1 MLHPPPPLPLHF
13 TVPYIFLPLSGDPF
27 WCLKN
32 SLLIFLWKRI
42 CCEKFSLFFLEIF
55 LLQFSFEGFF
65 TAYRTLGFFG
75 FWFWGVLFCL
85 FLDFKISFHC
95 FLTYIVSVKKSVA
108 ILIFVS
114 FEDNVSFSPLWLVLR
129 FPLVIGFQWFVL
141 SFGKVCFFFSLLSF
155 VLFVESAAWITN

>member
-1 MLHPPPPLPLHF
+1 MLHPPPLYHY
-13 TVPYIFLPLSGDPF
+13 TSQFLTFFFLYLGILSGVWKTP
-27 WCLKN
+27 CLYFFESGYVVKN
-32 SLLIFLWKRI
+32 SLF
-42 CCEKFSLFFLEIF
+42 FFLEIF